1 MRLKG
6 KTIIVTGSAA
16 GIGREMALTFVKEG
30 AQVLITDQ
38 NAGGA
43 REVADQLKSYGAA
56 HIDDLADPGAALR
69 IVEAAMRQFGQID
82 GLVNNAAYIPRSDIK
97 TTDPTLFDKVMS
109 INVRAPLLLIQAALP
124 HLEAAKGSV
133 LNIGSINAYCG
144 EPPLLGYSVS
154 KGALMTL
161 SRNLGDSLFPTFGVR
176 VNQINPGWIL
186 TDNEYKLKLADG
198 LPKDWPSRLP
208 AGVAPSGGLIGPKAI
223 ADAAVFWLSDE
234 SWPISGTVMDLEQ
247 YPMIGRN
254 PPKVVDVEE

>member
-16 GIGREMALTFVKEG
+16 GIGREMALTFAREG

-38 NAGGA
+38 NADGA
-43 REVADQLKSYGAA
+43 REVADQLKSYGTA

-144 EPPLLGYSVS
+144 
-154 KGALMTL
+154 GA
-161 SRNLGDSLFPTFGVR
+161 
-176 VNQINPGWIL
+176 
-186 TDNEYKLKLADG
+186 A
-198 LPKDWPSRLP
+198 P
-208 AGVAPSGGLIGPKAI
+208 AGVQRFEGCFDDAISQFGVIRYSPRLALESIKSILGG
-223 ADAAVFWLSDE
+223 
-234 SWPISGTVMDLEQ
+234 
-247 YPMIGRN
+247 Y
-254 PPKVVDVEE
+254 